1 MHVTGSEKSIVS
13 DEIIRF
19 LKYIFSIRLSV
30 GQVCG
35 RKGLRRTFGGQMTIQ
50 KLAMLIDGSWVPASD
65 GAIFDS
71 LNPATGAVWATVPE
85 ATAEDVDRAVRA
97 ADRALSGPW
106 GAMTPTGRGKCLRK
120 LGDLLA
126 DNSES
131 LGRIETQD
139 TGKMFKETAWQATY
153 IAEFLQFFAGAADKI
168 HGETLPIDKPDM
180 FVFTDREPLGVVAAV
195 VPWNS
200 QLFLSAVKI
209 GPALAAGNT
218 IVLKASEH
226 ASAPLLEF
234 GKLVKQAG
242 IPDGVVNIVTGHG
255 EPCGR
260 VLTSH
265 PLVARIAFTGGP
277 AAARQ
282 VVRNSAENFAA
293 VSLELGGKSPF
304 IVFDDA
310 NIESAVN
317 GCVAGIFGATGQSCV
332 AGSRLYLH
340 ADIADDF
347 LVRLVAIAA
356 NIRIGDPQA
365 EATEMGPLCT
375 KGQLDHIEE
384 QVARAVAEG
393 GRVLSGGKRPDLPGL
408 FYEPTIIDCPRQDM
422 TIVDTE
428 LFGPVLSVQRF
439 RTETEAIELANDTQ
453 HGLAAGIF
461 TRDSA
466 RSIRMAK
473 AVRAGIVW
481 VNTYRAI
488 SPIAAFG
495 GVKGSGYGREA
506 GFQAI
511 YDYTRPKTVWMNLS
525 DAPLASPF
533 QPR

>member
-1 MHVTGSEKSIVS
+1 MAKVETYS
-13 DEIIRF
+13 
-19 LKYIFSIRLSV
+19 
-30 GQVCG
+30 
-35 RKGLRRTFGGQMTIQ
+35 
-50 KLAMLIDGSWVPASD
+50 MLIGGNWVQASD
-65 GAIFDS
+65 GKTFDS
-71 LNPATGAVWATVPE
+71 FNPATGEIWSKVPE
-85 ATAEDVDRAVRA
+85 ATESDVNLAVSSAEK
-97 ADRALSGPW
+97 ALEGEW
-106 GAMTPTGRGKCLRK
+106 GKMTPTQRGKCLHK

-126 DNSES
+126 ENSEH
-131 LGRIETQD
+131 LGRIETTD
-139 TGKMFKETAWQATY
+139 TGKMFKETAWQSTY
-153 IAEFLQFFAGAADKI
+153 IAEFLHFFAGAADKI
-168 HGETLPIDKPDM
+168 QGDTLPIDKPDM

-200 QLFLSAVKI
+200 QMFLSATKI

-234 GKLVKQAG
+234 GKLVEQAG
-242 IPDGVVNIVTGHG
+242 IPAGVVNIITGYG

-265 PLVARIAFTGGP
+265 PSVAKVAFTGGP
-277 AAARQ
+277 ESARHII
-282 VVRNSAENFAA
+282 RNSAENFAE

-317 GCVAGIFGATGQSCV
+317 GSVAGIFAATGQSCV

-340 ADIADDF
+340 EDIADEF
-347 LVRLVAIAA
+347 LEKMVAIAG
-356 NIRIGDPQA
+356 NIKIGDPQVD
-365 EATEMGPLCT
+365 ETEMGPLCT
-375 KGQLDHIEE
+375 QGQLDHIEH
-384 QVARAVAEG
+384 QVALAKEEG
-393 GRVLSGGKRPDLPGL
+393 GKLLSGGKRPDMDGL
-408 FYEPTIIDCPRQDM
+408 YFEPTIIDCPRQDM

-439 RTETEAIELANDTQ
+439 KTEDEAVRLANDTK

-473 AVRAGIVW
+473 KVKAGIVW
-481 VNTYRAI
+481 VNTYRVI
-488 SPIAAFG
+488 SPIAEFG
-495 GVKGSGYGREA
+495 GMKTSGHGRES
-506 GFQAI
+506 GLQAL

-525 DAPLASPF
+525 DEPLANPF
-533 QPR
+533 KPR